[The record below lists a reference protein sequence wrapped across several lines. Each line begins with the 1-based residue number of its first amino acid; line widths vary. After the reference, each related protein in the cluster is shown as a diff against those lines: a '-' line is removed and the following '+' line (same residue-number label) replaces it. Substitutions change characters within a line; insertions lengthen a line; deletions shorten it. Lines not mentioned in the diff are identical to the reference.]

1 MDENDQLKK
10 EINNLNENDQLKKEI
25 NNLNENIKL
34 LKKKLGKFKSRKY
47 NPTLSAELADRRKK
61 IRGEIN
67 KLSEKLK
74 DAYQTQKEF
83 LAQNKIKE

>member
-1 MDENDQLKK
+1 MDESDQLEK
-10 EINNLNENDQLKKEI
+10 INNI
-25 NNLNENIKL
+25 NENIKL
-34 LKKKLGKFKSRKY
+34 LKKKLGKLKSRKY
-47 NPTLSAELADRRKK
+47 NPTLSAELADKRKK

-74 DAYQTQKEF
+74 DAYQIQKEY